1 MSADL
6 STFDPRLI
14 ELWRKAATEP
24 VRITVASHAIAV
36 QLRQRL
42 YRLRK
47 TLNAAD
53 HEVAP
58 AANHVL
64 LQLTKNPDGTATIT
78 ATASDKILDA
88 ALDAAG
94 IQLPPAPDL

>member
-1 MSADL
+1 MSDL
-6 STFDPRLI
+6 NTYDPRLI

-24 VRITVASHAIAV
+24 VKITLGNYAIAV

-47 TLNAAD
+47 TLNETQ
-53 HEVAP
+53 HEVSL
-58 AANHVL
+58 AANRVL

-78 ATASDKILDA
+78 ATASDKLLDS

-94 IQLPPAPDL
+94 LNLPPAPEL

>member
-1 MSADL
+1 MSTDL
-6 STFDPRLI
+6 ATFDPRLI

-24 VRITVASHAIAV
+24 VSITVASHAIAV

-47 TLNAAD
+47 TLNAAN

-58 AANHVL
+58 AANRVL

-78 ATASDKILDA
+78 ATASDKLLDS

-94 IQLPPAPDL
+94 LSLPPAPDL